1 MRKKQYLFIAF
12 FSASAMMACNS
23 NVPKSNEGNL
33 LINQVPANVDS
44 EMTVLMREMYY
55 NFEIIKDSIVAGKTV
70 DRILF
75 NDVRRTHWA
84 SPTDSTIMGP
94 AFEGMTVDFL
104 DKVDSLLLEEVNK
117 EMYFNLTVQACLNC
131 HQEFCPGPMGKI
143 TKLLIKPKR

>member
-84 SPTDSTIMGP
+84 STTDSTIMGP